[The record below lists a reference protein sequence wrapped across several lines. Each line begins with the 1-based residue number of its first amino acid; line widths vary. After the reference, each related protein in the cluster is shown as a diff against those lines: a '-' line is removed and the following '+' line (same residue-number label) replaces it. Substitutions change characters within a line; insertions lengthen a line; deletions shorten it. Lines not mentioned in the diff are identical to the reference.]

1 MFGVKSLTPN
11 TFQQCGRQFLKKTIG
26 NEFVGNDIVGNLLKL
41 WEIIYCTSKILHI
54 NHFHTQLIS
63 YAQLTYV
70 HVRGPVMEFARPV
83 LKKKSSDLL

>member
-1 MFGVKSLTPN
+1 M
-11 TFQQCGRQFLKKTIG
+11 G
-26 NEFVGNDIVGNLLKL
+26 NNQ
-41 WEIIYCTSKILHI
+41 YCTSKILHI

>member
-1 MFGVKSLTPN
+1 MWPTVS
-11 TFQQCGRQFLKKTIG
+11 KKTIG

-70 HVRGPVMEFARPV
+70 HVRGPVMELARPV